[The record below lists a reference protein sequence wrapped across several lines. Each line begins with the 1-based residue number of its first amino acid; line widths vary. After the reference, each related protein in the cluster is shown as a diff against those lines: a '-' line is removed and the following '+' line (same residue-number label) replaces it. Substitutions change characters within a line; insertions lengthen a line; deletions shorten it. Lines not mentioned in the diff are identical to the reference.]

1 MMVSGTL
8 YWMSPAV
15 VLCFIG
21 SSSPHK
27 CPWRLP
33 SFSRKDNL
41 RLREVNKITPNHKTK
56 NWSRR
61 ILKEGRPNPSLP
73 LPPSSSSSYISIY
86 IYFLALITLLHTY
99 VFSLSLS
106 PHYSVTSQGRGPC
119 LLCPLAYPMC
129 PTTVPGMQKVL
140 SNALPEWLPHR
151 LHLGCVPH
159 LWGSW
164 TDWLTN
170 LYDKDGHTT
179 SQWSYPVCGPVFHS
193 I

>member
-21 SSSPHK
+21 SSGPRK

-33 SFSRKDNL
+33 SFYRKDKL
-41 RLREVNKITPNHKTK
+41 RLREVNKITQSHTTK

-73 LPPSSSSSYISIY
+73 LPASSSSSYFSIY
-86 IYFLALITLLHTY
+86 IYFLALITPLHTY

-106 PHYSVTSQGRGPC
+106 TTMWPHRAEVLVYFTHWHMPCVLQWCLACRRG
-119 LLCPLAYPMC
+119 
-129 PTTVPGMQKVL
+129 
-140 SNALPEWLPHR
+140 SALPEWLPHR
-151 LHLGCVPH
+151 LHGLCPPPLRLLNWLAH
-159 LWGSW
+159 QPLWQGWANYLPMVIASLW
-164 TDWLTN
+164 P
-170 LYDKDGHTT
+170 GF
-179 SQWSYPVCGPVFHS
+179 SQPIS
-193 I
+193 